1 MDVSLKKNEVKKIYF
16 IEFMKKVFDSGVVEI
31 VFVFDYESN
40 NEMWYLFIFGV
51 YNFKKLN

>member
-1 MDVSLKKNEVKKIYF
+1 
-16 IEFMKKVFDSGVVEI
+16 MKKVFDSGVVEI